1 MAITI
6 SLYDHTAARFA
17 SGANAVGDT
26 YKLKLLTA
34 ATFSAAHT
42 TLAGTG
48 GTEVANGNGY
58 TTGGATLANVAVTT
72 VSTNDAAFDA
82 DDVTWTAS
90 GGSLAAA
97 FGILYNDTDT
107 NDPPVAFIDFD
118 GTKTAADGT
127 NFIVSWNA
135 SGIFTFTVA

>member
-6 SLYDHTAARFA
+6 SLYNRTAARFA

-48 GTEVANGNGY
+48 GTEEPTATPNPLPLLH
-58 TTGGATLANVAVTT
+58 TT
-72 VSTNDAAFDA
+72 
-82 DDVTWTAS
+82 
-90 GGSLAAA
+90 
-97 FGILYNDTDT
+97 
-107 NDPPVAFIDFD
+107 
-118 GTKTAADGT
+118 
-127 NFIVSWNA
+127 
-135 SGIFTFTVA
+135 